1 VHNPTPVGAPPR
13 PPPDEFDLADLP
25 TEERV
30 AIFRSFDRDTCE
42 ERFSELS
49 HSDQVKVLRKSN
61 DTERRWLLRSLQPDD
76 TADVL
81 QQVDLDEQQAW
92 LKLLDDIHR
101 REIMA
106 LLVFAEDAAG
116 GLMNPRFSTLRA
128 EMGVDEALLYLR
140 RRAREQRE
148 TTYYVY
154 VLDTSQ
160 RLVGVVSL
168 RSLLAAP
175 PGSAVADVMATDV
188 VSVPADMDQEA
199 VSRLF
204 TKHDYLALPVVDGDG
219 HMQGIVTADDIV
231 HVVNAEATEDIQKMG
246 GMEALEDPYL
256 EAAFFDMVRKR
267 AGWLSVLAIGEMLT
281 ATAMAFF
288 QDEIQRVVVLATFV
302 PLIISSGGN
311 SGSQASTLVIRAIA
325 LGEVGFRDIFQ
336 VARREIMA
344 GFCLG
349 MVLAV
354 IGFLRIWAWELA
366 FHSYGALTMP
376 VSLSVG
382 TSLLGVVMFGTLCG
396 SMLPF
401 LLKKLGA
408 DPASASAP
416 FVATLVDV
424 SGLLIYFTVASML
437 VL

>member
-1 VHNPTPVGAPPR
+1 MHSPTPVGPPPR
-13 PPPDEFDLADLP
+13 PPDEFDLADLP

-30 AIFRSFDRDTCE
+30 NVFRSFDRETSE
-42 ERFSELS
+42 ARFSELS
-49 HSDQVKVLRKSN
+49 HSDQVKVLRSST
-61 DTERRWLLRSLQPDD
+61 DTERRWLLRSLEPDD

-81 QQVDLDEQQAW
+81 QQVGQEEQQAW

-106 LLVFAEDAAG
+106 LLVYAEDAAG

-175 PGSAVADVMATDV
+175 PGSSVAEVMATDV
-188 VSVPADMDQEA
+188 VSVVDDMDQEH

-204 TKHDYLALPVVDGDG
+204 SKYDYLALPVVNAEG
-219 HMQGIVTADDIV
+219 HMKGIVTADDIV

-246 GMEALEDPYL
+246 GMEAMDDPYL
-256 EAAFFDMVRKR
+256 DIGFFSMVRKR
-267 AGWLSVLAIGEMLT
+267 AGWLSILMIGEMLT
-281 ATAMAFF
+281 ATAMSFY

-311 SGSQASTLVIRAIA
+311 SGSQASTLVIRAMA
-325 LGEVGFRDIFQ
+325 LGEVGFRDVFR
-336 VARREIMA
+336 VARREFAA
-344 GFCLG
+344 GLSLG
-349 MVLAV
+349 IVLAI
-354 IGFLRIWAWELA
+354 IGYGRIWMWQLV
-366 FHSYGALTMP
+366 FHSYGPLTGRVAES
-376 VSLSVG
+376 VSLS
-382 TSLLGVVMFGTLCG
+382 LIGVVMFGTLCG

-401 LLKKLGA
+401 VLKRLGL

-424 SGLLIYFTVASML
+424 SGLLIYFTVASVL

>member
-1 VHNPTPVGAPPR
+1 MSTMKPAGPNPSSDP
-13 PPPDEFDLADLP
+13 FDFADLP
-25 TEERV
+25 TEER
-30 AIFRSFDRDTCE
+30 INTFRSLDRETSE

-49 HSDQVKVLRKSN
+49 HTDQVSVLRTST
-61 DTERRWLLRSLQPDD
+61 DAERKWLLRSLQPDD

-81 QQVDLDEQQAW
+81 QEATPQESQTW
-92 LKLLDDIHR
+92 LKLLDELHR

-106 LLVFAEDAAG
+106 LLAYAEDAAG

-148 TTYYVY
+148 TTFYVY
-154 VLDTSQ
+154 VLDAAQ

-175 PGSAVADVMATDV
+175 PGSSVGDVMATDV
-188 VSVPADMDQEA
+188 VSVPADMDQEQ

-204 TKHDYLALPVVDGDG
+204 AKHDLLALPVVDADG
-219 HMQGIVTADDIV
+219 HMKGIVTADDIV
-231 HVVNAEATEDIQKMG
+231 HVVNAEATEDFQKMG
-246 GMEALEDPYL
+246 GMEALDDPYL
-256 EAAFFDMVRKR
+256 DAAFFQMVRKR
-267 AGWLSVLAIGEMLT
+267 AGWLSILAVGEMLT
-281 ATAMAFF
+281 ATAMSFYE
-288 QDEIQRVVVLATFV
+288 DEIQRVVVLATFV

-311 SGSQASTLVIRAIA
+311 SGSQASTLVIRAMA
-325 LGEVGFRDIFQ
+325 LGEVGFRDLFR
-336 VARREIMA
+336 VARREITA

-349 MVLAV
+349 LVLAV
-354 IGFLRIWAWELA
+354 IGYTRIWAWELM
-366 FHSYGALTMP
+366 FQSYGQITGA
-376 VSLSVG
+376 VALSVAA
-382 TSLLGVVMFGTLCG
+382 SLLGVVMFGTLCG

-401 LLKKLGA
+401 LLKRLGA

-424 SGLLIYFTVASML
+424 SGLLIYFSVSSLL